1 MVKLVK
7 IHNKLNVKTEIVNQ
21 EVRETADVIA
31 ELYADSVSDL
41 SSSEIEGLDTN
52 RYTLTGGSYA
62 YDKSFNIYVLDSSGH
77 WKAV

>member
-62 YDKSFNIYVLDSSGH
+62 YDKWFNIYILDSSGQ